1 MTHDGNCC
9 EVFLQFR
16 HSQVVKSSFC
26 LYFSIFLLGK
36 QLLLNFF
43 RDFHLLNPK
52 KMSQTFSKPRAMLNK
67 TKKTNVPWH
76 HPCICTLRDH
86 GQRPITARVAFTS
99 LYNVICLTDGVCII
113 FLNMKI
119 KFLSKTIVLRSVFR
133 LLYSLFCKLNQAF
146 SLLVYIQMLLYFIF
160 PCLSA

>member
-1 MTHDGNCC
+1 M
-9 EVFLQFR
+9 
-16 HSQVVKSSFC
+16 
-26 LYFSIFLLGK
+26 
-36 QLLLNFF
+36 
-43 RDFHLLNPK
+43 LNPK

-86 GQRPITARVAFTS
+86 GQRPITAPVAFTS

-146 SLLVYIQMLLYFIF
+146 SLLVYIYRCSFISYFPVCLRKSQFSHTDSRRWISSCLKIF
-160 PCLSA
+160 SSNISGSLFYSGPCLTYIFL